1 MNYNDHEC
9 PRYVVT
15 EYGLYLNMGAR
26 HLAMGARHLA
36 ILLTDSRVKTWIDVY
51 GICAKI

>member
-9 PRYVVT
+9 PSYVVT

-26 HLAMGARHLA
+26 LLANSF
-36 ILLTDSRVKTWIDVY
+36 TDSRVKTCIGVY
-51 GICAKI
+51 GICTKI